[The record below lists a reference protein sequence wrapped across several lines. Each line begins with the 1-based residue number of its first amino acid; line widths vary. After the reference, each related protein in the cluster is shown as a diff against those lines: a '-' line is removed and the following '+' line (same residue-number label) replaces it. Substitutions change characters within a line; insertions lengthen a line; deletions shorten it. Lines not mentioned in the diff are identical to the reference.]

1 MTEKEKMLSGMLY
14 SVRPGADVQAKRELD
29 RARELCALCNRIP
42 PSQDDERLGL
52 LRQLLGRTGERFWI
66 GHNFWCDFGSNIELG
81 EDFFANH
88 DLVIL
93 DCARVTFGRN
103 CFVGP
108 QCGFYTAA
116 HPIDAAQRN
125 ALMQY
130 ALPITVGDD
139 VWFGGHVSVLPGVNI
154 GSRTVIGA
162 GSVVTRDIPS
172 GVVAAGN
179 PCRVLRPIS
188 EADRLPENVVLRR

>member
-1 MTEKEKMLSGMLY
+1 MTEKEKMLAGMLY
-14 SVRPGADVQAKRELD
+14 STRPGSDVQAKRELD
-29 RARELCALCNRIP
+29 RARELCALCNRML
-42 PSQDDERLGL
+42 PSQDAERLAL

-66 GHNFWCDFGSNIELG
+66 GHNFWCDFGSNIVLG

-93 DCARVTFGRN
+93 DCAPVTFGRS

-116 HPIDAAQRN
+116 HPIHAVQRSVG
-125 ALMQY
+125 MQY
-130 ALPITVGDD
+130 ALPITVGDE
-139 VWFGGHVSVLPGVNI
+139 VWFGGHVCVMPGVSI
-154 GSRTVIGA
+154 GSQSVIGA
-162 GSVVTRDIPS
+162 GSVVTHDIPS

-179 PCRVLRPIS
+179 PCRVLRPVS
-188 EADRLPENVVLRR
+188 EADILPENVVLRR

>member
-1 MTEKEKMLSGMLY
+1 MTEKEKMLAGMLY
-14 SVRPGADVQAKRELD
+14 STRPGSDVQAKRELD
-29 RARELCALCNRIP
+29 RARELCALCNRLL
-42 PSQDDERLGL
+42 PSQDEERLAL

-66 GHNFWCDFGSNIELG
+66 GHNFWCDFGSHIELG

-93 DCARVTFGRN
+93 DCARVTFGHG

-116 HPIDAAQRN
+116 HPIHAAQRS
-125 ALMQY
+125 AGMQY
-130 ALPITVGDD
+130 ALPITVGDE
-139 VWFGGHVSVLPGVNI
+139 VWFGGHVCVMPGVNI
-154 GSRTVIGA
+154 GSQSVIGA
-162 GSVVTRDIPS
+162 GSVVTHDIPS

-179 PCRVLRPIS
+179 PCRVLRAVT
-188 EADRLPENVVLRR
+188 EEDFLPENIVLRR

>member
-1 MTEKEKMLSGMLY
+1 MTEKDKMLAGMLY
-14 SVRPGADVQAKRELD
+14 RTGPGSDIKAKQELD
-29 RARELCALCNRIP
+29 RARELCALCNRLL
-42 PSQDDERLGL
+42 PSQDEERLAL
-52 LRQLLGRTGERFWI
+52 LRQLLGRTGDRFWI

-81 EDFFANH
+81 ENFFANH

-93 DCARVTFGRN
+93 DCAKVIFGRN

-116 HPIDAAQRN
+116 HPLDAAQRN
-125 ALMQY
+125 AGMQY

-154 GSRTVIGA
+154 GAGAVIGA

-179 PCRVLRPIS
+179 PCRVLREIT
-188 EADRLPENVVLRR
+188 EADRLPENVIFQR